1 MDCQCRDNWPR
12 PSHYDHNFIQCWPN
26 SPRCRKGSSWD
37 QAVLLSQSEW
47 DLCMVEI
54 PATSPAQPS
63 NEIDTD
69 SREGEIKHSSIA
81 DDSNETLVTLFL
93 CDTTGCDFIQCRHT
107 GKLKCRATKM
117 NSGNE
122 TAVWE
127 MFAKKLFHYFLKR
140 QMVLQFDTRLRPQMF
155 WKWKGP
161 TSHMEVPSTCVSEC
175 GESLRIN
182 VLMFL

>member
-37 QAVLLSQSEW
+37 KAVLLSQSEW

-54 PATSPAQPS
+54 PATPS
-63 NEIDTD
+63 RAPGNETDTN
-69 SREGEIKHSSIA
+69 SQEGEIKHSSIT
-81 DDSNETLVTLFL
+81 DDSKNESLVTLKK
-93 CDTTGCDFIQCRHT
+93 TFIQLDVILFSVGT
-107 GKLKCRATKM
+107 QWAIKIKM
-117 NSGNE
+117 NLGNE

-155 WKWKGP
+155 LKWKGP